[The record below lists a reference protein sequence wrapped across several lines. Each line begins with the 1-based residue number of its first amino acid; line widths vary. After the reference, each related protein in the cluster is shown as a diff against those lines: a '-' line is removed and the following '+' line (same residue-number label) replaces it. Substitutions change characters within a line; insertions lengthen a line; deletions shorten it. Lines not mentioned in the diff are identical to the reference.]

1 MDDNKAAPVFSHYSV
16 LLYEAVDRLAI
27 KPDGVYMDCT
37 LGGGGHSLEI
47 LKRLGD
53 RGRLIAVDQDAE
65 AIAAS
70 KKRLA
75 DYLDKIDF
83 IHDNFEN
90 AVMRAKEIG
99 YDGIDGAVIDLG
111 VSSYQ
116 LDTPERGFS
125 YMKDAPLDMR
135 MDPTALLTAK
145 EVVNTYSEERL
156 KKLIFDYG
164 EERFAGRIAS
174 RICEAREKRPLE
186 TTFELVDIIKSA
198 IPAKN
203 REDGP
208 HPAKRTFQA
217 IRIEVNSELDVIEPT
232 LDSLVGFLR
241 PGGRLSVITFHSL
254 EDRIVK
260 QTFAKFTR
268 GCTCPPE
275 FPVCVCG
282 KKPSL
287 RLVNRKPIL
296 PSERELDE
304 NPRSRSAK
312 LRVAEKL
319 DKDGNQITQD

>member
-1 MDDNKAAPVFSHYSV
+1 MDDNKVAPVFSHYSV

-27 KPDGVYMDCT
+27 KPDDVYMDCT

-47 LKRLGD
+47 LRRLGD
-53 RGRLIAVDQDAE
+53 KGRLIAVDQDAE

-75 DYLDKIDF
+75 DYPDKIDF

-135 MDPTALLTAK
+135 MDPTAPLTAH

-174 RICEAREKRPLE
+174 RICEGKAPARDHLRACRHHKIRHPREEPRGRTASGKAHVSGDTHRG
-186 TTFELVDIIKSA
+186 ELGARRD
-198 IPAKN
+198 
-203 REDGP
+203 
-208 HPAKRTFQA
+208 
-217 IRIEVNSELDVIEPT
+217 
-232 LDSLVGFLR
+232 
-241 PGGRLSVITFHSL
+241 
-254 EDRIVK
+254 
-260 QTFAKFTR
+260 
-268 GCTCPPE
+268 
-275 FPVCVCG
+275 
-282 KKPSL
+282 
-287 RLVNRKPIL
+287 
-296 PSERELDE
+296 
-304 NPRSRSAK
+304 
-312 LRVAEKL
+312 
-319 DKDGNQITQD
+319 